1 MDRTFETVLEEV
13 MELDRESQITIAEK
27 ILANA
32 ASDSEEHDAAWRAEI
47 RRRVA
52 AYERGEMKTVDAE
65 ESIARMRK
73 IIAEARTRQ

>member
-27 ILANA
+27 ILAKV
-32 ASDSEEHDAAWRAEI
+32 SDSEEHDAPWRAEI
-47 RRRVA
+47 RSRVA
-52 AYERGEMKTVDAE
+52 AYERGEMKTVDSE

-73 IIAEARTRQ
+73 IISEARARQ

>member
-32 ASDSEEHDAAWRAEI
+32 SASEEHDAAWRAEI
-47 RRRVA
+47 RSRVA
-52 AYERGEMKTVDAE
+52 AYERGDIEAADASEMFARVRRMIADARR
-65 ESIARMRK
+65 A
-73 IIAEARTRQ
+73 A

>member
-1 MDRTFETVLEEV
+1 MDRTYETVLEEV

-27 ILANA
+27 ILANV
-32 ASDSEEHDAAWRAEI
+32 SGSEEHDAAWRAEI

-65 ESIARMRK
+65 ESVARMRK
-73 IIAEARTRQ
+73 IIAEARARQ